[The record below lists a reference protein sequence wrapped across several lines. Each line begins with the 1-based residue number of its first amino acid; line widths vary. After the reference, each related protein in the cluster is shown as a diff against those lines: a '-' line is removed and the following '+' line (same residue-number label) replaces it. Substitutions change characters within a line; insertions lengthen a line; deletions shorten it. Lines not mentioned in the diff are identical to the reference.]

1 MMIKTIAITSAAV
14 LLMSAPAMAAA
25 CSGSFALTGELFTE
39 AEKNDY
45 NQDLLRGRGI
55 DAVRTEMWGGCIR
68 AWVRLPSGQE
78 EMQFFEPLTL
88 RRVE

>member
-1 MMIKTIAITSAAV
+1 MTRTIAISIAAV

-25 CSGSFALTGELFTE
+25 CSGSFALTGDLFTE
-39 AEKNDY
+39 SEKNEH

-68 AWVRLPSGQE
+68 AWVRQPDGSEQ
-78 EMQFFEPLTL
+78 MQFFEPLTL